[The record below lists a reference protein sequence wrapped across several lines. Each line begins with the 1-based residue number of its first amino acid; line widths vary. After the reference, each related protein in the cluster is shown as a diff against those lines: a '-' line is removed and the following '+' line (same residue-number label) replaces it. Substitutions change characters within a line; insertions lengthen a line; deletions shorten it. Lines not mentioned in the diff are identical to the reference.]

1 MRRLFLSLALVAT
14 AAAAFSQT
22 LNVNVGQVTYAY
34 PAATTGD
41 MSLTES
47 SVTVCGKSFPISSIA
62 SINVD
67 NSTVVDNTV
76 SVAYNGTTAKVTVSG
91 NIADLVTAKVSGAHV
106 TLLQSEA
113 VTDEITY
120 TLSGSTTDGS
130 LYMDGSLK
138 ATFVLNGVSIHNPDS
153 AAINIQDGKRIDVV
167 LPEGTASTLSDGING
182 SDDGSDAHNACF
194 YVNGHTEFKDAGS
207 LTITGNVKHAFT
219 SDEYCIVKASAGTIT
234 VKSAV
239 GDGFHI
245 GQYYQQN
252 GGVVSITATG
262 DGLDVGA
269 KKDTTKELNGQL
281 LLNGGTFT
289 ATVSGETSDAM
300 KCDADLTMAEGTVT
314 LLSTGA
320 GGRAVNCKGNVE
332 ISGGRLQGVCCGAV
346 YDVGGDDERKSH
358 GMKSD
363 GNITISGGEVYIAA
377 SATKGTAF
385 KTDYKLLFN
394 GGKVMGIGAKECT
407 AAAASTQGS
416 KKYVGVSVKAGGTVS
431 YNGVSFTVPSQYSN
445 SSANVIVSCAGL

>member
-1 MRRLFLSLALVAT
+1 MRRLLLSLALVAT
-14 AAAAFSQT
+14 ATAAFSQT
-22 LNVNVGQVTYAY
+22 LNVNVDQVTYAY
-34 PAATTGD
+34 PAAGTGD
-41 MSLTES
+41 ISLTES

-67 NSTVVDNTV
+67 NSTVADNTV
-76 SVAYNGTTAKVTVSG
+76 SVVYSGTTARVTVSG
-91 NIADLVTAKVSGAHV
+91 NIADLVTASVNGAHV
-106 TLLQSEA
+106 TLLQSESVA
-113 VTDEITY
+113 DEITY
-120 TLSGSTTDGS
+120 TLSGTTTDGS

-138 ATFVLNGVSIHNPDS
+138 ATFVLNGVTIHNPDS
-153 AAINIQDGKRIDVV
+153 AAISIQDGKRIDVV

-182 SDDGSDAHNACF
+182 TDDGSDAHNACF

-269 KKDTTKELNGQL
+269 KKDTTKDLNGQL
-281 LLNGGTFT
+281 LLNGGTLT

-300 KCDADLTMAEGTVT
+300 KCDADLTMAGGTVT
-314 LLSTGA
+314 LLSTGD
-320 GGRAVNCKGNVE
+320 GGRAVNCNGSVN
-332 ISGGRLQGVCCGAV
+332 ISGGRLEGVSCGAV
-346 YDVGGDDERKSH
+346 YDSGGKNERKCH
-358 GMKSD
+358 GIKSD
-363 GNITISGGEVYIAA
+363 ANITFSGGEVYVAVA
-377 SATKGTAF
+377 GNKGVAF

-394 GGKVMGIGAKECT
+394 GGTAMGIGAKECT
-407 AAAASTQGS
+407 AASASTQGS
-416 KKYVGVSVKAGGTVS
+416 KKYVGVTVSAGGTVS

>member
-1 MRRLFLSLALVAT
+1 MRCLFLSIVLIAAAT
-14 AAAAFSQT
+14 AVFSQT
-22 LNVNVGQVTYAY
+22 LNVNTGQVTYAY

-41 MSLTES
+41 MAVTES

-67 NSTVVDNTV
+67 NSSVADNTV
-76 SVAYNGTTAKVTVSG
+76 SVVYNGTTAKVIVAG
-91 NIADLVTAKVSGAHV
+91 NIADIVKANVNGAHV
-106 TLLQSEA
+106 TLLQSA
-113 VTDEITY
+113 AATDEITY

-167 LPEGTASTLSDGING
+167 LPANTESTLSDGING
-182 SDDGSDAHNACF
+182 TDDGTDAHNACF
-194 YVNGHTEFKDAGS
+194 YVNGHTEFKNAGS

-234 VKSAV
+234 VKSAI

-245 GQYYQQN
+245 GQYFQQN
-252 GGVVSITATG
+252 GGVVNITATG

-269 KKDTTKELNGQL
+269 KKDTTKDLNGQL
-281 LLNGGTFT
+281 LLNGGTLT

-300 KCDADLTMAEGTVT
+300 KCDADLTMAGGSVK
-314 LLSTGA
+314 LLTTGA
-320 GGRAVNCKGNVE
+320 GGRAVNCNGSVN
-332 ISGGRLQGVCCGAV
+332 ISGGRLEGVSCGAV
-346 YDVGGDDERKSH
+346 YDSGGENERKCH
-358 GMKSD
+358 GIKSD
-363 GNITISGGEVYIAA
+363 ADITVSGGEVYVAVA
-377 SATKGTAF
+377 GKKGVAF
-385 KTDYKLLFN
+385 KTDYKILFN
-394 GGKVMGIGAKECT
+394 GGTVMGIGSKECT
-407 AAAASTQGS
+407 AAAASTQAS
-416 KKYVGVSVKAGGTVS
+416 KKYVGVSVKSGSTVS

-445 SSANVIVSCAGL
+445 SSANVIVSRAGL